1 MNDLPARLIQISE
14 FLPELV
20 NPHLPLNISFLQLI
34 EALFD
39 FLKLLSLFVSFAFH
53 FLNLL
58 LAIHFPCAL
67 HSGEICV
74 KDVWD
79 KRSKYLHIRL
89 HERTLLGH
97 VPQAMQTRIGV
108 VHSCREPI
116 DVGVIF
122 LEVFENWGGQFVYP
136 VTETQE
142 IKQRIILLLLNHIIL
157 ALSIFLA
164 IFILL

>member
-1 MNDLPARLIQISE
+1 
-14 FLPELV
+14 
-20 NPHLPLNISFLQLI
+20 
-34 EALFD
+34 
-39 FLKLLSLFVSFAFH
+39 
-53 FLNLL
+53 
-58 LAIHFPCAL
+58 
-67 HSGEICV
+67 
-74 KDVWD
+74 
-79 KRSKYLHIRL
+79 
-89 HERTLLGH
+89 
-97 VPQAMQTRIGV
+97 MQTRIGV

-122 LEVFENWGGQFVYP
+122 LEVFEDWGGQFVYP